1 MDLASIP
8 SPSKSVW
15 YLFGTIPLRGYAL
28 CIIAGIILASVITE
42 VRLRRRGAPP
52 GTTIDIALWAVPFGI
67 VGARIYHV
75 VTSPEAYFGQGGDPV
90 KALYIWEGGLGI
102 PGAILAGAL
111 GAWIG
116 ARRLGIPLS
125 MVADALAPGLPV
137 AQAVGRLG
145 NWFNQELYGG
155 PLNAWWAVEISPENR
170 LSGHL
175 NEATYHP
182 TFLYELLWNLGVALL
197 VWLLDRKYKFGK
209 GRGFAV
215 YVLAY
220 GVGRFWIEGMRIDPA
235 EAFLGLR
242 LNQWMS
248 VVIVAGA
255 LVYLLVV
262 RGKRD
267 VLVKADG
274 KLVAVPYDSPEAIA
288 PATAEAEAAPEAGD
302 MADGSTTEDS
312 GTAEEPD
319 GREKSGTE
327 ETAEDGKVL

>member
-28 CIIAGIILASVITE
+28 CIIAGIILACVITE

-52 GTTIDIALWAVPFGI
+52 GTVIDIALWAVPFGI

-75 VTSPEAYFGQGGDPV
+75 ITSPEAYFGQGGSPV

-102 PGAILAGAL
+102 PGAILAGAI

-170 LSGHL
+170 LPGHL

-197 VWLLDRKYKFGK
+197 VWLLDRKFKFGK
-209 GRGFAV
+209 GRAFAL

-220 GVGRFWIEGMRIDPA
+220 GIGRFWIEGVRIDPA

-242 LNQWMS
+242 TNQWMS
-248 VVIVAGA
+248 VVIVIGS
-255 LVYLLVV
+255 LVYLFLV

-267 VLVKADG
+267 VLVTGEDG
-274 KLVAVPYDSPEAIA
+274 RLVAVAYDSPEATAA
-288 PATAEAEAAPEAGD
+288 PAA
-302 MADGSTTEDS
+302 TEKTGVAKDE
-312 GTAEEPD
+312 AEEPAGDEPEDEPAD
-319 GREKSGTE
+319 GK
-327 ETAEDGKVL
+327 TAEDGKVL